1 MTSDKTDEHVF
12 VASVGDSAAGGCF
25 PGPLWFVVVVHVAR
39 RCHRGV
45 DGERDPLAIR

>member
-1 MTSDKTDEHVF
+1 MTSDKTDEHVL

-25 PGPLWFVVVVHVAR
+25 PGWIWFVVVVLVAR
-39 RCHRGV
+39 RCRKGV

>member
-1 MTSDKTDEHVF
+1 MTSHKTDEHVL

-25 PGPLWFVVVVHVAR
+25 PGWIWFVVVVLVAR
-39 RCHRGV
+39 RCRKGV